1 MLDTGYWILDPAS
14 SIQYL
19 VSKNIIMEVILIQ
32 DVDNLG
38 AANELVRVRN
48 GYARNFLIPRKLA
61 VEASPSNV
69 KQMEERTKQ
78 ARKKE
83 EKMLAEVNSVIA
95 KLNEAPLKV
104 GAKTGTSGKI
114 FGSVTPL
121 QLSRAIRE
129 QKGYEIDRK
138 KISLPEE
145 VKELGTYKAHIDFGN
160 GKYADVDFEV
170 VGE

>member
-1 MLDTGYWILDPAS
+1 
-14 SIQYL
+14 
-19 VSKNIIMEVILIQ
+19 MEVILIQ

-38 AANELVRVRN
+38 AANELVKVRN

-78 ARKKE
+78 AKKKE

-138 KISLPEE
+138 KISLPDE